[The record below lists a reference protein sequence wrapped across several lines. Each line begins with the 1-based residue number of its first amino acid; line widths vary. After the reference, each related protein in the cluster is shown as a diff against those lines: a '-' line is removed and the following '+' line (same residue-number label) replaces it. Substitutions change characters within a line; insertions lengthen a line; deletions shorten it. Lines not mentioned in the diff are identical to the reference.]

1 MYSVIDYGGMIRDK
15 VRMDPYVLALGKNI
29 NSDSVVLDLGTG
41 TGIFAVLACKFG
53 ARKVYAIEPNEAIQ
67 LAREIARDNQCDDRI
82 SFIEDLSNNVSLPE
96 KVDVI
101 ISDLRG
107 VLPITDNHIKSIVDA
122 RTRFLRPA
130 GVLIPQQ
137 DTLWAAVVTAPELY
151 SPSSEVWSLD
161 TYGIDLRAGMRY
173 VMNTWNRGTVSP
185 EQMLTPPQQ
194 WAELDYSTITE
205 NNVEAHLRWVVTRG
219 GLAHGLVAWF
229 DTILSKGIGFS
240 NAPGGGADVYGS
252 AFLPWTEPRSLAE
265 GDIVETRIS
274 ASFVDDDYIW
284 TWETSIR
291 KASGPNQIEAGFK
304 QSTFFSLPVS
314 TNRLS
319 RISTSFVPRLNAE
332 GRIDQMILNL
342 MENECTHAE
351 IAERILKHF
360 PEKFSKV
367 SEALTRIARLSGKYS
382 Q

>member
-1 MYSVIDYGGMIRDK
+1 MYTVIDYGGMIRDK
-15 VRMDPYVLALGKNI
+15 VRMEPYVSALRKNV

-67 LAREIARDNQCDDRI
+67 LAREIARDNQCADRI
-82 SFIEDLSNNVSLPE
+82 SFIEDLSTNVSLPE

-107 VLPITDNHIKSIVDA
+107 VLPISDNHIKSIVDA
-122 RTRFLRPA
+122 RTRFLQPD
-130 GVLIPQQ
+130 GVLIPQK
-137 DTLWAAVVTAPELY
+137 DTLWAAVVTSPELY

-161 TYGIDLRAGMRY
+161 TYGIDLRAGLRY

-185 EQMLTPPQQ
+185 EQMLTLPQR
-194 WAELDYSTITE
+194 WAELDYSTITD
-205 NNVEAHLRWVVTRG
+205 NNVDAHLSWIVTRG
-219 GLAHGLVAWF
+219 GLAHGVVAWF
-229 DTILSKGIGFS
+229 DTILSEGIGFS
-240 NAPGGGADVYGS
+240 NAPGGGAEVYGS
-252 AFLPWTEPRSLAE
+252 AFLPWTEPTSLVE
-265 GDIVETRIS
+265 GDIVEAKIS
-274 ASFVDDDYIW
+274 ASFVGDDYIW
-284 TWETSIR
+284 TWETLIK
-291 KASGPNQIEAGFK
+291 KACEPNQIKASFR

-319 RISTSFVPRLNAE
+319 RISTSFVPRLNIK
-332 GRIDQMILNL
+332 GRIDQLILNL
-342 MENECTHAE
+342 MENECSHAE
-351 IAERILKHF
+351 IAERVIKQF

-367 SEALTRIARLSGKYS
+367 SEALTHVARLSSKYS